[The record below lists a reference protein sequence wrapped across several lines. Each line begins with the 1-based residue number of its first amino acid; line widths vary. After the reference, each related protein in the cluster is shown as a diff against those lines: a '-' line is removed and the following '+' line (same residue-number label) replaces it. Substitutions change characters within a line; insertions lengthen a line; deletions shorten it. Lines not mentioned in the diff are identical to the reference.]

1 MKLLNFFKKLMKGS
15 YFIGFFLVGLGF
27 VVFNMMPYIW
37 PEKFIDET
45 NNPTMSIVFA
55 AVGAAAMIYSAVML
69 KKVYSKSVD
78 EMNYFDKVDM
88 ENVSEEKIQE
98 VADSDEPEQDYLFH
112 FCGKLNQSYI
122 METPDRKPV
131 FEMNCDEINL
141 LTDYVYTF
149 KSHVTQDQFTSKISH
164 TVTTEYSSGNTSLID
179 QSYFKIDGMNIW
191 DYIGQKGYSIE
202 PYLDGL
208 GWSYKVSHYG
218 YHVADILKA
227 GRNVLEK
234 YEGEEGL
241 SNLPMSGLYR
251 ISCRE
256 SDVDAVA
263 MIAFA
268 VSRVEII

>member
-1 MKLLNFFKKLMKGS
+1 MKLLNFFKKLMQGS

-27 VVFNMMPYIW
+27 VVFNLMPYIW

-55 AVGAAAMIYSAVML
+55 AVGAAAMIYSAIML

-164 TVTTEYSSGNTSLID
+164 TVTTEYSSGNISLID

-241 SNLPMSGLYR
+241 SNLPMTGLYR